1 MTFKNRKYCSYSF
14 FSKSL
19 RIFPPNLFIT
29 LQSCTMDVAAVLQRL
44 TQAQVEEEE
53 NLRLCAEL
61 NEAYVEEVEER
72 HLCTTIGYPKEGRKQ
87 SKL

>member
-1 MTFKNRKYCSYSF
+1 
-14 FSKSL
+14 
-19 RIFPPNLFIT
+19 
-29 LQSCTMDVAAVLQRL
+29 L

-72 HLCTTIGYPKEGRKQ
+72 QDSSSPVYDDWLSKGGSEAIKTVTNFSDSEFHVLWGILQAPLTVAWTTGRGNK
-87 SKL
+87 SKVMLFL